1 MDAFL
6 GEIRAFCFDYP
17 PENWAFCNGA
27 KLHVRQNTALVA
39 IIGYTYGG
47 DHREYFH
54 LPDLQGRAAM
64 GVSDAHLLGAAT
76 GESEIALT
84 TAHTPPHDHL
94 VATFIGSFPDSE
106 LSASPE
112 GNYLG
117 RYEIANV
124 NKIALHYLPG
134 TVTTE
139 TRLHPDSVA
148 PAGSGAPHENRQPYL
163 ALNYCICTYG
173 EFPRFDD

>member
-1 MDAFL
+1 MDAFT

-27 KLHVRQNTALVA
+27 RVHVRQNPALVA

-47 DHREYFH
+47 DQQTYFQ

-64 GVSDAHLLGAAT
+64 GVSDTHLLGSAT
-76 GESEIALT
+76 GAPEIALT
-84 TAHTPPHDHL
+84 PAHTPPHDHL
-94 VATFIGSFPDSE
+94 VATFIGNLPDGK

-134 TVTTE
+134 TVPTDTF
-139 TRLHPDSVA
+139 LHQASVG
-148 PAGSGAPHENRQPYL
+148 PAGLGAPHENRQPYL